1 MKKDTPLER
10 IWNGI
15 YRENPVFCL
24 ILGMCPTLATTTSA
38 INGVGMGMSTLIIL
52 TLSELIISL
61 LRNIIPDRVRLPAFI
76 VVIASFVTMVDFLM
90 AGFTPGLY
98 KSLGI
103 YIPLIVVNC
112 IIMGRSEAY
121 AGKMPPVAA
130 FFDGIG
136 MGLGFTFAL
145 FCLGSVREIIGAGTW
160 FGMKI
165 TPASYVPVN
174 IFVLAPGAFL
184 VLGWLVAIMNK
195 LKIGAGRRT
204 GVDPTEGVLCGD
216 CTNCMKWGATCG
228 GKTELAAAVAGDAP
242 AGAAA
247 GNAPAAAKPAAI
259 EQKPPTVAEV
269 TGEKPVAE
277 AKEAVEATAAEA
289 KDAVEKTAAE
299 VKEAVE
305 EVKEEV

>member
-1 MKKDTPLER
+1 MRKDSPIER

-38 INGVGMGMSTLIIL
+38 MNGVGMGMSTLIIL

-61 LRNIIPDRVRLPAFI
+61 LRNIIPSRVRLPAFI

-228 GKTELAAAVAGDAP
+228 GKTELAAAVEAAAP
-242 AGAAA
+242 AD
-247 GNAPAAAKPAAI
+247 AKPAAI

-269 TGEKPVAE
+269 TGEKPAAAPAE
-277 AKEAVEATAAEA
+277 AAKEAVAEAAKETAQETVATAEG
-289 KDAVEKTAAE
+289 
-299 VKEAVE
+299 
-305 EVKEEV
+305 KEEV